1 MADLNYHHL
10 RYFWAIAHEQ
20 HLTRAAQK
28 LHVSQSA
35 LSVQLRQLEGRLGHA
50 LFERRGRQ
58 LLLTEAGRIALDHAD
73 TIFRAGDELLSTLH
87 GRPTEGQ
94 PVLRIGASA
103 TLSRNFQMLL
113 LKPLLARPDVR
124 VRLVSGGL
132 RELLAQLSAH
142 TLDVVL
148 SNDAVPREKSAGW
161 HSRLVAQQPVSLVS
175 RKPRGTRGTLQA
187 LDFPAALHDQPLLL
201 PGEHSSVR
209 AAFDRL
215 LADAG
220 VRPRVLAEVDDMAL
234 LRLMTRETGALA
246 LVPPVVVQDELAA
259 GTLVL
264 RCSIPQITE
273 SFYAVT
279 VQRRFPHPLLKDLL
293 PEVSP
298 PAVCA

>member
-10 RYFWAIAHEQ
+10 RYFWAIAHERN
-20 HLTRAAQK
+20 LTRAAQK

-35 LSVQLRQLEGRLGHA
+35 LSVQLRQLEDRLGHA

-87 GRPTEGQ
+87 GRPLDEQ

-103 TLSRNFQMLL
+103 TLSRNFRMLL
-113 LKPLLARPDVR
+113 LKPLMARPDVR
-124 VRLVSGGL
+124 VRLASGSL

-148 SNDAVPREKSAGW
+148 SNDAVPRDKAAGW

-175 RKPRGTRGTLQA
+175 RKPRGRVRP
-187 LDFPAALHDQPLLL
+187 LDFPAGLHDQPLLL

-259 GTLVL
+259 GTLVE

-293 PEVSP
+293 PAAST
-298 PAVCA
+298 PAARG

>member
-1 MADLNYHHL
+1 MSELNYHHL

-20 HLTRAAQK
+20 HLTRAAKK

-35 LSVQLRQLEGRLGHA
+35 LSVQLRQLEDRLGHA

-73 TIFRAGDELLSTLH
+73 TIFRAGDELISTLH
-87 GRPTEGQ
+87 GRPMDEQ

-113 LKPLLARPDVR
+113 LKPLMARPDVR
-124 VRLVSGGL
+124 VRLVSGSL
-132 RELLAQLSAH
+132 RELLAQLAAH

-148 SNDAVPREKSAGW
+148 SNDAVPRDKAAGW
-161 HSRLVAQQPVSLVS
+161 NSRLVAQQPMSLVS
-175 RKPRGTRGTLQA
+175 RKPRGRVPA

-209 AAFDRL
+209 AVFDRL

-259 GTLVL
+259 GTLVE

-293 PEVSP
+293 PQAGA
-298 PAVCA
+298 PAGRH

>member
-10 RYFWAIAHEQ
+10 RYFWAIAHER

-35 LSVQLRQLEGRLGHA
+35 LSVQLRQLEERLGHA

-87 GRPTEGQ
+87 GRPLDEQ

-113 LKPLLARPDVR
+113 LKPLMARPDVR
-124 VRLVSGGL
+124 VRLVSGSL

-148 SNDAVPREKSAGW
+148 SNDAVPRDKAAGW

-175 RKPRGTRGTLQA
+175 RKPRGRVQA

-259 GTLVL
+259 GTLVE

-273 SFYAVT
+273 SFHAVT

-293 PEVSP
+293 PAAGP
-298 PAVCA
+298 PAGRA